1 MKEIFTEMFT
11 ERMSDYKVVDIILKI
26 WTAGLLVLF
35 VLGMSKI
42 IFELITNPSSFD
54 NATFGIFDYI

>member
-35 VLGMSKI
+35 VLGISRL
-42 IFELITNPSSFD
+42 IFELITNPSSFE

>member
-35 VLGMSKI
+35 VLGISRL
-42 IFELITNPSSFD
+42 IFELIKFK
-54 NATFGIFDYI
+54 FIFSVSAL

>member
-1 MKEIFTEMFT
+1 MKEIFIEMFT

-35 VLGMSKI
+35 VLGISRL

>member
-42 IFELITNPSSFD
+42 IFELITNPSSFE

>member
-11 ERMSDYKVVDIILKI
+11 ERMSDYIVVDIILKI

-35 VLGMSKI
+35 VLGISKI

>member
-1 MKEIFTEMFT
+1 MKEIFIEMFT

-35 VLGMSKI
+35 VLGISRL
-42 IFELITNPSSFD
+42 IFELITNPSSFE

>member
-1 MKEIFTEMFT
+1 MKEIFIEMFT

-35 VLGMSKI
+35 VLGISKI
-42 IFELITNPSSFD
+42 IFELITNPSSFE

>member
-35 VLGMSKI
+35 VLGISRL

>member
-1 MKEIFTEMFT
+1 MKEIFIEMFT

>member
-1 MKEIFTEMFT
+1 MKEIFIEMFT

-35 VLGMSKI
+35 VLGISKI

>member
-1 MKEIFTEMFT
+1 MKEIFIEMFT

-42 IFELITNPSSFD
+42 IFELITNPSSFE

>member
-1 MKEIFTEMFT
+1 MFT
-11 ERMSDYKVVDIILKI
+11 ERMSDYIVVDIILKI